1 MQIVVSLR
9 VVRMERQTCFY
20 PQKVSLRVL
29 STYLFWCTHTDFIG
43 LSHSCLLAMTDARS
57 CLERPLSCLSS
68 WIPKQGSVGKEIQL
82 NLHMQPPLV
91 RPPIQKTKLFPV
103 KAKQASKLAK
113 SLSQEE
119 NLLLQDNGWDLFLN
133 P

>member
-1 MQIVVSLR
+1 MFL
-9 VVRMERQTCFY
+9 
-20 PQKVSLRVL
+20 PQKVSLMVL
-29 STYLFWCTHTDFIG
+29 SIYLFCCTRIDFIG
-43 LSHSCLLAMTDARS
+43 LSHSCLLAITDARS
-57 CLERPLSCLSS
+57 CLERPLSHLSS

-91 RPPIQKTKLFPV
+91 RPPIQKTKLFPI

-113 SLSQEE
+113 LLSQEE
-119 NLLLQDNGWDLFLN
+119 NLLIPDQQIGLFLD

>member
-1 MQIVVSLR
+1 MFL
-9 VVRMERQTCFY
+9 

-29 STYLFWCTHTDFIG
+29 SINLFWCTRTDFIG
-43 LSHSCLLAMTDARS
+43 PSHSFLLAITDARS

-103 KAKQASKLAK
+103 KAKQARLVSLQVTFLGRK
-113 SLSQEE
+113 STPPSPTDGTFFKPLI
-119 NLLLQDNGWDLFLN
+119 
-133 P
+133 